1 MKARVKIPY
10 YDNLGLHK
18 AGEIVNVEKVSN
30 LVEFIAEDNTEAKEE
45 PKKPVKKEKR
55 RTNYVDAHRSEDRI
69 EGRYKRI

>member
-30 LVEFIAEDNTEAKEE
+30 LVEVIAEDNTEAKEE
-45 PKKPVKKEKR
+45 PKKPAKKKKK
-55 RTNYVDAHRSEDRI
+55 D
-69 EGRYKRI
+69 